1 MKTIITLICFSLSII
16 NAFSQDQTINGKL
29 LVKDKIDIANTSTN
43 TLRSVFARLEE
54 GNTTGDGTFLGVRS
68 YVTQPINTKSF
79 AIEHRFY
86 NILNNSINFYRG
98 YTDTGGSVGIAVN
111 DGREI
116 ARFHSLGLNVA
127 GTINA
132 REVKIE
138 INAGADFVFSPDYQL
153 RSLSEVDT
161 FVKENRHLPEI
172 PSEKQ
177 MVENGLNV
185 NEMQIKL
192 LQKIEELTLYVID
205 LKKESQIQE
214 SRIGQLE
221 EENRKLKAVQP

>member
-1 MKTIITLICFSLSII
+1 MKMIIIFMCFSLSII
-16 NAFSQDQTINGKL
+16 NAFSQDQPINRKL
-29 LVKDKIDIANTSTN
+29 LVKDRIDITNTSTN

-98 YTDTGGSVGIAVN
+98 NSYTGGSVGIAVN
-111 DGREI
+111 DGTEI
-116 ARFHSLGLNVA
+116 ARFHSSGLNLA

-132 REVKIE
+132 RQVNIKV
-138 INAGADFVFSPDYQL
+138 NAGADFVFSPDYQL
-153 RSLSEVDT
+153 KPLSEVEA
-161 FVKENRHLPEI
+161 FVKENKHLPEI

-192 LQKIEELTLYVID
+192 LLKIEELTLYVIEQNKQNKD
-205 LKKESQIQE
+205 LQKQIDELKEQ
-214 SRIGQLE
+214 
-221 EENRKLKAVQP
+221 LKASQP

>member
-1 MKTIITLICFSLSII
+1 MKTIITLMCFSLSII

-79 AIEHRFY
+79 AIEHSFY

-98 YTDTGGSVGIAVN
+98 SGYTGGSICIAVH

-138 INAGADFVFSPDYQL
+138 INAGADFVFSSDYQL
-153 RSLSEVDT
+153 RSLSEVET

-192 LQKIEELTLYVID
+192 LQKIEELTLYVIEQNKQNKD
-205 LKKESQIQE
+205 QQKQIDELKVQ
-214 SRIGQLE
+214 
-221 EENRKLKAVQP
+221 LKASQR

>member
-1 MKTIITLICFSLSII
+1 MKTIITLMCFSLSII

-116 ARFHSLGLNVA
+116 ARFHSLGLN
-127 GTINA
+127 
-132 REVKIE
+132 
-138 INAGADFVFSPDYQL
+138 AGADFVFSPDYPL
-153 RSLSEVDT
+153 RPLSEIES

-192 LQKIEELTLYVID
+192 LQKIEELTLYVIEQNKQNKNQQKQID
-205 LKKESQIQE
+205 ELKEQ
-214 SRIGQLE
+214 
-221 EENRKLKAVQP
+221 LKAAQP

>member
-1 MKTIITLICFSLSII
+1 MKTIITLMCFSLSII

-79 AIEHRFY
+79 AIEHSFY

-98 YTDTGGSVGIAVN
+98 SGYTGGSICIAVH

-138 INAGADFVFSPDYQL
+138 INAGADFVFSPDYPL
-153 RSLSEVDT
+153 RPLSEIES

-177 MVENGLNV
+177 MIENGLNV
-185 NEMQIKL
+185 NEMQIKV
-192 LQKIEELTLYVID
+192 LQKIEELTLYVIEQNKQNKD
-205 LKKESQIQE
+205 QQKQIDELKEQ
-214 SRIGQLE
+214 
-221 EENRKLKAVQP
+221 LKAAQP